1 VKLSHDQAQ
10 CAEHRKSST
19 SKPAI
24 VPSAG
29 RTHPHT
35 TPHTTSTPSHAM
47 LSSLPSPTVPAM
59 SSSLPHLHSFVVL
72 TKKPSA
78 RRLSRR
84 RGSIASSCS
93 TASNS
98 SDDEASDLEP
108 EDCCAVAY
116 ESYAAVTKRHNQP
129 AALADLRWSDLRRSH
144 QGEGE
149 LAGLL
154 AALRLKR
161 RHTRDGEPMELAA
174 LELCFEFLTLEE
186 LQQAAQVCAA
196 FRDVVTHSEMLFT
209 GLYSRQWRSQM
220 LPNTYLSLN
229 YRDQF
234 ALCAARRVD
243 ATYELSTR
251 SAVTHLP
258 SGEYQVANNS
268 MLRNFDKGAV
278 DSVRGV
284 KPLPVLSCARA
295 LHKSISYYEVSLK
308 GCGSVGLASV
318 SDAATRNAYGF
329 GSGEHVG
336 WKGVSYGYHG
346 NDGDF
351 VFNDGA
357 KPYGGEWGAFGP
369 SWGRAKAQSENQ
381 EEGQEALVFTVGCGL
396 DGEKHQ
402 VFFTLNGEMVGA
414 APATVLPGDY
424 AAAVSL
430 HDFGDEAVI
439 NVGAAPFLFDIEGFC
454 ASP

>member
-1 VKLSHDQAQ
+1 MLS
-10 CAEHRKSST
+10 T
-19 SKPAI
+19 L
-24 VPSAG
+24 
-29 RTHPHT
+29 
-35 TPHTTSTPSHAM
+35 

-59 SSSLPHLHSFVVL
+59 SSRLMHLNSFVVL
-72 TKKPSA
+72 TKKPSS

-98 SDDEASDLEP
+98 SDDESDVSDLES
-108 EDCCAVAY
+108 EDCCVVY
-116 ESYAAVTKRHNQP
+116 ESYAAVAKRSYQP
-129 AALADLRWSDLRRSH
+129 AASIRWSDL
-144 QGEGE
+144 Q
-149 LAGLL
+149 LAQKSAEIATLL
-154 AALRLKR
+154 AALRVKH
-161 RHTRDGEPMELAA
+161 RHTRDGEALELAA

-186 LQQAAQVCAA
+186 LQSAAQVCAA
-196 FRDVVTHSEMLFT
+196 FHDVVVSSEMLLT
-209 GLYSRQWRSQM
+209 GLYSRQWRAQM
-220 LPNTYLSLN
+220 LPETYVTLP
-229 YRDQF
+229 YRDQL
-234 ALCAARRVD
+234 ALCAARRSD

-258 SGEYQVANNS
+258 HGEYHVVNNS

-278 DSVRGV
+278 DSIRGA
-284 KPLPVLSCARA
+284 KKLPVLACARA

-318 SDAATRNAYGF
+318 SDAQARNAYGF

-369 SWGRAKAQSENQ
+369 SWGRATVQSDNQ
-381 EEGQEALVFTVGCGL
+381 EEEASIFTVGCGL
-396 DGEKHQ
+396 DADKHQ
-402 VFFTLNGEMVGA
+402 IFFTLNGEMVGA
-414 APATVLPGDY
+414 APTTVLPGDY

-430 HDFGDEAVI
+430 HAFGDEAVI
-439 NVGAAPFLFDIEGFC
+439 NTGAAPFLLDIEAFC